1 MELDSHLKRLECW
14 REHVLCDACMI
25 GFILVKVQDA
35 DVLDIPCPCKSNK
48 VRSCE
53 NYFTEDQVVRILAE
67 NTDLT

>member
-48 VRSCE
+48 V
-53 NYFTEDQVVRILAE
+53 
-67 NTDLT
+67 